1 MAKII
6 PIGISLPKILI
17 DEIDVK
23 RKDVPRSRFLLRI
36 LEKSLQETIVYEKE
50 KNSRD
55 QSGLS
60 SLQSSELSR

>member
-1 MAKII
+1 MEKII

-17 DEIDVK
+17 EEIDVK
-23 RKDVPRSRFLLRI
+23 RKDVPRSRFVLRI
-36 LEKSLQETIVYEKE
+36 LENSLQGDGTDKKE
-50 KNSRD
+50 KNSHD